1 MLYVIN
7 YVCYLLYVFVY
18 VTCKTFMLPQ
28 NAQNTSIKIYL
39 ELLIYVQLLMTQ
51 TINGH
56 WHLSAH
62 IARTKESLIWLL
74 RSQQLYSGNRHI
86 RLSKIFFSVGNR
98 SLRLRFSKI
107 SKISWSLMRLYHTT
121 GTRSQ
126 QLCSNVTVVWCRGI
140 PENIH
145 IVANAKIYTCLCV
158 PILFHVSVCLSGMIA
173 YSEVTMNPHTAL
185 KNLTFI
191 NPVY

>member
-28 NAQNTSIKIYL
+28 IVQNTAKKDYFKH
-39 ELLIYVQLLMTQ
+39 LIYVQLLMIQ
-51 TINGH
+51 PINGH

-74 RSQQLYSGNRHI
+74 RSQQLYSGNRHT
-86 RLSKIFFSVGNR
+86 RLSKILFFVGNR
-98 SLRLRFSKI
+98 SLRLRHSKI

-121 GTRSQ
+121 GTRRQ
-126 QLCSNVTVVWCRGI
+126 QLCSNATVVWCGGI
-140 PENIH
+140 PEIIH
-145 IVANAKIYTCLCV
+145 TIFANANTFLCV
-158 PILFHVSVCLSGMIA
+158 SILIHVSVCLSSMIA
-173 YSEVTMNPHTAL
+173 CSEATGNPPNTL

-191 NPVY
+191 SPVLL